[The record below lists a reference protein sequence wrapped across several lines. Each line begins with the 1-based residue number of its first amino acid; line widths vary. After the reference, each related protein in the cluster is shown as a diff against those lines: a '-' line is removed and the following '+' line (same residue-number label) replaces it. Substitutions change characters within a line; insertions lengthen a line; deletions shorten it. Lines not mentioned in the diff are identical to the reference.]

1 MRIGIISDSDCC
13 IPLAGTLVSQKVQ
26 VYLFY
31 SLSPDSFTNQKVK
44 AFTEQ
49 FHIPFT
55 EEKNRG
61 NDIYEWIQKGKYDV
75 CFIVG
80 YSRLIQL
87 DKLKNLSTNLFN
99 IHFGPLPA
107 FRGPVPVFW
116 QLKYGVEKL
125 GMAIHKLN
133 KNFDEGAVV
142 WMKEI
147 PNLPHYNFKSVMQ
160 LFSELCVEGAFF
172 ILQCFMSR
180 LPLIEIDRKHINPS
194 FQKRPLLQDV
204 SIDWEHI
211 TANDICNLTRACN
224 PWNKGAIAFFKKQEI
239 KLMDARISG
248 DCIEP
253 AGTIISTDDKL
264 KIACSDGK
272 SIEVSMLYYMDS
284 YQPSYNFKQLYGSV
298 GEIFN

>member
-13 IPLAGTLVSQKVQ
+13 IPLAGTLVSQSVQ
-26 VYLFY
+26 VELFY

-44 AFTEQ
+44 AFAEQ
-49 FHIPFT
+49 FHIPLT
-55 EEKNRG
+55 EEKQKDY
-61 NDIYEWIQKGKYDV
+61 DIYEWIQKGKFTV

-80 YSRLIQL
+80 YSRLIRL
-87 DKLKNLSTNLFN
+87 DKLKNLSNNLFN

-125 GMAIHKLN
+125 GMAIHRLN

-142 WMKEI
+142 WVKEI
-147 PNLPHYNFKSVMQ
+147 PNLSHYNFRSVMQ

-172 ILQCFMSR
+172 VLQCLMSR
-180 LPLIEIDRKHINPS
+180 LSLIEIDRKHISPS

-211 TANDICNLTRACN
+211 TANDICNLTRAGN

-239 KLMDARISG
+239 KLIDARISG

-253 AGTIISTDDKL
+253 AGTIISIDDKL

-272 SIEVSMLYYMDS
+272 SIEVAMLYYMDS